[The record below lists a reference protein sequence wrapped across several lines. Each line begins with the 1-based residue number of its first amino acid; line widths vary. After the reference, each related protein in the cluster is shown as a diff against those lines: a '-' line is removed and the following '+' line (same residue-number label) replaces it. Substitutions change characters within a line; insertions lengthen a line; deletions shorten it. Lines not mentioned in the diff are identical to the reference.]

1 MNSSPDKLIID
12 AEGISVVHYDA
23 RRRRLLHVLKDIDFT
38 VKAGECHFIV
48 GESGSGK
55 SSLLN
60 LFSDA
65 HGYRPGI
72 IRGRLAIA
80 GMEIEKG
87 SSYWEQ
93 QNSGAVRQVL
103 AASRIGQYRSRIHRE
118 RQYDHLFKS
127 GGMAFIFQQN
137 KNSLNPNLLVGDI
150 WRDCGIDTESEDFT
164 RLLSRT
170 NLDTVKEDASGLLNA
185 RAVHFSGGQKMRIN
199 ALRALASKAELI
211 LADEPTTGLD
221 VGNRDAMIELFRRL
235 VIESRARSKA
245 AVVVTHDL
253 QSVQGII
260 DGGGDSGA
268 DGRIFVHVMF
278 GGRIVERLQGRDW
291 KDRCR
296 HPYTRDYIDWTD
308 TPLGSDT
315 GVLDY
320 YQPVTPELSV
330 KGCQYR
336 VRCSR
341 YAGLGSEDGR
351 LRCEQELPQLE
362 KEKQELPQLDSAERG
377 GAAACHFADTLLP
390 GCRPAGS
397 PPLEETRQP
406 VSGAG
411 IGVTAG
417 SADEKIA
424 EGSVIGEKNR
434 QPDPHLSADGVVFS
448 RPGVKNFPLRV
459 GTDNHPFIVNPGETV
474 LLTGESGCGKT
485 TLLQLLSGL
494 LQPDSGHGRIIIH
507 QEKQELDSW
516 DISHEVHRSRSR
528 LQAVQYVFQESGMAY
543 NPAFS
548 VLETAAE
555 PYRRIHRLSRDEAEY
570 HAWNLLKAVG
580 IHTLKTAMK
589 TCYLSGGELKRL
601 LLARAFAAVG
611 YPLSSTRSLLL
622 IDELT
627 TGYDIIHEHLVID
640 VLASLRDSFPLT
652 VVLATHNQRL
662 KNSYRE
668 KGARIFSFCADEE
681 GTQVVEEKG

>member
-1 MNSSPDKLIID
+1 VISSPDKLIID
-12 AEGISVVHYDA
+12 AEGISVAHYDA
-23 RRRRLLHVLKDIDFT
+23 RRRRLMHILKDIDFK
-38 VKAGECHFIV
+38 VRAGECHFIV

-80 GMEIEKG
+80 GKEIEKG
-87 SSYWEQ
+87 CSCWVQ
-93 QNSGAVRQVL
+93 QNYGAVRQVL

-118 RQYDHLFKS
+118 RQYDQLFKS

-137 KNSLNPNLLVGDI
+137 KNSLNPHLLVGDI

-164 RLLSRT
+164 KLLSRT
-170 NLDTVKEDASGLLNA
+170 NLDTVKADAAGLLNA

-199 ALRALASKAELI
+199 ALRALASRAELI

-235 VIESRARSKA
+235 VVESQARSKA

-260 DGGGDSGA
+260 DGGSDSDTGS
-268 DGRIFVHVMF
+268 RIFVHVMF
-278 GGRIVERLQGRDW
+278 GGRIVERLQGREW
-291 KDRCR
+291 KNRCR
-296 HPYTRDYIDWTD
+296 HPYTRDYIHWTD
-308 TPLGSDT
+308 TPLGSDSE
-315 GVLDY
+315 VLDY
-320 YQPVTPELSV
+320 YQPVTPELSI

-336 VRCSR
+336 VRCSC
-341 YAGLGSEDGR
+341 YAGLQSEKDR
-351 LRCEQELPQLE
+351 LHCEQELPQLGT
-362 KEKQELPQLDSAERG
+362 SAQG
-377 GAAACHFADTLLP
+377 AACHFADELLP
-390 GCRPAGS
+390 DCCPAGF
-397 PPLEETRQP
+397 PQLEETRHP
-406 VSGAG
+406 ASGAG
-411 IGVTAG
+411 IFVTAG
-417 SADEKIA
+417 GIGKKTAGGPAIDEK
-424 EGSVIGEKNR
+424 N
-434 QPDPHLSADGVVFS
+434 QQLDPHLSADGVVFS

-459 GTDNHPFIVNPGETV
+459 GTDNNPFVVHPGETV
-474 LLTGESGCGKT
+474 LLSGESGCGKT
-485 TLLQLLSGL
+485 TLLLLLSGL
-494 LQPDSGHGRIIIH
+494 LRPDSGYGRISIH
-507 QEKQELDSW
+507 QEMQKFTSW
-516 DISHEVHRSRSR
+516 DISHDVKRSRAR

-570 HAWNLLKAVG
+570 HALNLLKAVG

-589 TCYLSGGELKRL
+589 THYLSGGELKRL

-611 YPLSSTRSLLL
+611 YPFSSTRSLLL

-640 VLASLRDSFPLT
+640 VLASLRDSFSLT
-652 VVLATHNQRL
+652 VVLATHNERL

-668 KGARIFSFCADEE
+668 KGARIFSFCADEY
-681 GTQVVEEKG
+681 GTQVLEEKR